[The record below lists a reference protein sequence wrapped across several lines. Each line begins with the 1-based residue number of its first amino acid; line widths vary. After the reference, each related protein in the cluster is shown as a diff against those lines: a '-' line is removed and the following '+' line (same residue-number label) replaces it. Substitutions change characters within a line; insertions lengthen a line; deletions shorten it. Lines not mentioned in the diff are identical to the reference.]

1 MRTALLLVAL
11 VLVAGCT
18 GGPAATPTETQT
30 DTASPTPDP
39 IPGTATETP
48 ETVAYADLSETEQAV
63 VRAAVNGTVRF
74 LPDSPHVPE
83 TRFGP
88 DAVNAFHDVEYV
100 RYDGTRYEVSLTQG
114 DLYASYG
121 VETEV
126 AEPGPNTT
134 VVDAANLSDGERE
147 VVAAAVDGGYHTELG
162 ADRPPLPDAE
172 HVRYEGETYR
182 LLLVVGDYWTWELR
196 LSPA

>member
-1 MRTALLLVAL
+1 MRAALLLVAL

-18 GGPAATPTETQT
+18 GGPAATPTET
-30 DTASPTPDP
+30 ASPSPTPDP
-39 IPGTATETP
+39 TPGTATETP
-48 ETVAYADLSETEQAV
+48 TTVAYSDLSQRDQAV

-88 DAVNAFHDVEYV
+88 DAVDAFRDAEYV
-100 RYDGTRYEVSLTQG
+100 RYDGTRYAVSLTQG
-114 DLYASYG
+114 DLYATYG

-126 AEPGPNTT
+126 AEPEPSAT
-134 VVDAANLSDGERE
+134 VVDAANLSERERE
-147 VVAAAVDGGYHTELG
+147 VVAAALNGGYYTELG
-162 ADRPPLPDAE
+162 ADRPPMPDAE
-172 HVRYEGETYR
+172 YVRYEGETYR

>member
-1 MRTALLLVAL
+1 MRAALLLVAL

-18 GGPAATPTETQT
+18 GGPAAAPTE
-30 DTASPTPDP
+30 TASPTPTPDP
-39 IPGTATETP
+39 TPGTVTETTT
-48 ETVAYADLSETEQAV
+48 TVAYTDLSERDRAV

-88 DAVNAFHDVEYV
+88 DAVTAFHDAEYV
-100 RYDGTRYEVSLTQG
+100 HYDGTRYAVSLTQG
-114 DLYASYG
+114 TLYASYG

-126 AEPGPNTT
+126 AEPGPSAT
-134 VVDAANLSDGERE
+134 VVDAANLSESERD
-147 VVAAAVDGGYHTELG
+147 VFTAALDGGYYTELG
-162 ADRPPLPDAE
+162 ADRPPIPDAE
-172 HVRYEGETYR
+172 YVRYDGETYR